1 MATKRGP
8 AAPQGLGQAGRRFW
22 RSIVAAYELSPGEA
36 ELLRQACRTVDL
48 LDRLDAQLVAE
59 DLTVAGSRGQE
70 RAHPLLTVAVEQR
83 RTLEGLLNGMALPMP
98 NEIEGRRRSP
108 AATAA
113 AQARWRERRT
123 S

>member
-1 MATKRGP
+1 VTVSRPRCPG
-8 AAPQGLGQAGRRFW
+8 QLGAAGRAFW
-22 RSIVAAYELSPGEA
+22 RSIVAAYELSPA
-36 ELLRQACRTVDL
+36 EVAMLAQACRVIDL
-48 LDRLDAQLVAE
+48 LERIDAQLVAE

-70 RAHPLLTVAVEQR
+70 RAHPLLTAAVEQR
-83 RTLEGLLNGMALPMP
+83 RSLESLTNALSLPMP